1 MRALRDLVGLPV
13 LKDGAC
19 IGHVLCGQP
28 DPELRR
34 LTGIWVSAG
43 WMGAR
48 WIERQYVRQIGDV
61 AILATNRGRRGK
73 APLKPFFFR
82 AVSTDGSRVGA
93 IVDAEID
100 GNDLTLRALWLTR
113 GYPDDLLDGR
123 RRITEYAVRATDG
136 TVLVLEGE
144 EDKHNE

>member
-34 LTGIWVSAG
+34 LTGLWVGAG

-48 WIERQYVRQIGDV
+48 WIERQYVRQIGEV
-61 AILATNRGRRGK
+61 AVLATNRGRRGK

-82 AVSTDGSRVGA
+82 AVSTDGSRMGA

-100 GNDLTLRALWLTR
+100 GSDLTLRALWLSR
-113 GYPDDLLDGR
+113 GYPDDLLGGR
-123 RRITEYAVRATDG
+123 RRITKYAVRETDG

-144 EDKHNE
+144 EDVRNG